1 MATFTQGDVG
11 TTYQLDANANL
22 TGATVVAH
30 IRREA
35 DATVFNKTPAV
46 TDAANGVCVITWA
59 APDLTTVGRHTCEL
73 QVTFSGGAIQ
83 TFGPTVFY
91 VQPQLA

>member
-1 MATFTQGDVG
+1 MATFTQGDTG
-11 TTYQLDANANL
+11 TTYQLTANANL

-30 IRREA
+30 VKPDGGA
-35 DATVFNKTPAV
+35 VFNKTPTV
-46 TDAANGVCVITWA
+46 TDAANGVCVITWSGT
-59 APDLTTVGRHTCEL
+59 DLDTTGRHLCEL

-91 VQPQLA
+91 VQPQIA